1 MKLLMIITATSIIVS
16 IASCNG
22 QNKKTQ
28 MEAIKHKETPVQ
40 LKAFTPN
47 LMVKDVNQT
56 VRYYTDILG
65 FQLVQSYPNTGIYN
79 WAMVKKENA
88 TIMFQS
94 SVSLK
99 DEFKELENYDRGG
112 ALTFFIQVADT
123 KLWYELIKDKV
134 QIIKPYGIT
143 SYNGANEFVIMDPNG
158 FILHFSDITFE

>member
-1 MKLLMIITATSIIVS
+1 MKLLIIITATSIILS

-22 QNKKTQ
+22 QNKNIQ
-28 MEAIKHKETPVQ
+28 MEAIKHKEARLQ

-56 VRYYTDILG
+56 VKYYTDILG
-65 FQLVQSYPNTGIYN
+65 FRLVQSYPNSGIYN
-79 WAMVKKENA
+79 WAMVRKENA

-112 ALTFFIQVADT
+112 ALTFFIR
-123 KLWYELIKDKV
+123 
-134 QIIKPYGIT
+134 
-143 SYNGANEFVIMDPNG
+143 
-158 FILHFSDITFE
+158 